1 MYFIDSSNVM
11 NTSDCSIGTG
21 LADSF
26 FKISG
31 QNADINNMLI
41 NMSKSKNCYVLYLK
55 MYAFVLFLYINFL
68 LLKYI

>member
-1 MYFIDSSNVM
+1 M
-11 NTSDCSIGTG
+11 NTSESSIGTG
-21 LADSF
+21 LADSD
-26 FKISG
+26 KISG
-31 QNADINNMLI
+31 QNTDINNMLI